1 MTRPGHRDRENKYEQ
16 TSNNRRAPIILTAED
31 IAQGKESYWSELE
44 ITGLVRNLSPQLWSF
59 THLTCLYLNDNN
71 LTKLSPEIAKLQHL
85 LLLDLSN
92 NKLRSLPA
100 EIGELIMLHE
110 LYLNHNNLRQ
120 LPYELGRL
128 FQLQQLAL
136 KGNPLTQ
143 ELLVIYNEQ
152 NGVQKL
158 LTYLLDNLQGRFQ
171 DQY

>member
-16 TSNNRRAPIILTAED
+16 TTNNRRAPIILTADD

-59 THLTCLYLNDNN
+59 THLTGLYLNDNN
-71 LTKLSPEIAKLQHL
+71 LTKLSPDIAKLQHL
-85 LLLDLSN
+85 ILLDLSN

-100 EIGELIMLHE
+100 EIGELIMLRE

-128 FQLQQLAL
+128 FQLQQLGML
-136 KGNPLTQ
+136 MLCK
-143 ELLVIYNEQ
+143 
-152 NGVQKL
+152 
-158 LTYLLDNLQGRFQ
+158 
-171 DQY
+171 